1 MPGRRFREYALIM
14 ADNLI
19 DGFAHLVTL
28 VLGQVDIFTAFI
40 KRKNL
45 YNIPRPNLAAVC
57 KSKNVAYTFQIKFHV
72 KF

>member
-1 MPGRRFREYALIM
+1 M

-57 KSKNVAYTFQIKFHV
+57 LYKLKNVAYTFQIKFHV